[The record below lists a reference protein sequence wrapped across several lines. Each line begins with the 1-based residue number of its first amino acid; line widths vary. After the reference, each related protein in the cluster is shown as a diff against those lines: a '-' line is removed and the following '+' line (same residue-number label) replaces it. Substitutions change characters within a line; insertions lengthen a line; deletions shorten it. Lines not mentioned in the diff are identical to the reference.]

1 MVKFGKLTKI
11 DLYFF
16 YYVNYS
22 GFCIWNFLVC
32 KMDTPLL
39 RTQAKCAAQLVAYSR
54 KYYASLQRTEA
65 QLWRIYGGTST
76 ITTKVC
82 ARPPDAPVPEAPN
95 IQDQADLRTPSST
108 LYDLRNPK
116 FLRGITV
123 DTDRIN
129 TLAHTCAGPSY
140 PRANI
145 IELINLLRKI
155 GILGS
160 NETVVPFSL
169 VEDERVVPYPDNL
182 VTIALQ
188 VINNE
193 GGAINYNIYIFE
205 IFEVSRVKV

>member
-32 KMDTPLL
+32 KMCD
-39 RTQAKCAAQLVAYSR
+39 
-54 KYYASLQRTEA
+54 
-65 QLWRIYGGTST
+65 I

-82 ARPPDAPVPEAPN
+82 ARPPNAPVPKNPKV
-95 IQDQADLRTPSST
+95 QDQANLRTFSST
-108 LYDLRNPK
+108 LYDFLRNPK

-123 DTDRIN
+123 DTNSID
-129 TLAHTCAGPSY
+129 TLARNCAGPSY
-140 PRANI
+140 PPAKLMKLVE
-145 IELINLLRKI
+145 ELRII

-169 VEDERVVPYPDNL
+169 VKDERVVPYPDNL
-182 VTIALQ
+182 VSIALQ

-193 GGAINYNIYIFE
+193 GCAIYESIYIFE
-205 IFEVSRVKV
+205 TFKVSRVKV